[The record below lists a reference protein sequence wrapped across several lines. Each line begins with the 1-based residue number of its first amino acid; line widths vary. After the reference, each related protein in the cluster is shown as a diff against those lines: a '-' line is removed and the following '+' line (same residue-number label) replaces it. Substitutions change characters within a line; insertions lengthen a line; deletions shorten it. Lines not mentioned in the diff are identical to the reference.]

1 MDFLPVALKKRKNM
15 KYLISVVIAI
25 GLTTALFAKP
35 SENTMWQQFQ
45 AQKAFDSLDD
55 EFEEKKPEPQ
65 VVVKEKVII
74 KEVPVEK
81 VVIKEVVK
89 EVPVVTTAP
98 IMSEPET
105 FSTTTPTTN
114 NGVVKNKA
122 FFDIHTKT
130 QAPILDYIEFKGSR
144 RSFDVNHFANSVS
157 KIKERYINAHIHG
170 FISVPDSISGDQ
182 VYVNSGNQ
190 YAYDSYGWKKHIYY
204 NNSKTAQNADDF
216 LVDVKTDMF
225 NQRYID
231 YKIVI
236 YLSEPWRIKPA
247 ESNVAPNTFF
257 FKIAPKTRGYQN
269 KYVNADIYVI
279 EE

>member
-1 MDFLPVALKKRKNM
+1 M
-15 KYLISVVIAI
+15 KYLITVIMAI

-65 VVVKEKVII
+65 VVVKEKVI
-74 KEVPVEK
+74 
-81 VVIKEVVK
+81 VK
-89 EVPVVTTAP
+89 EVPVVTPAP
-98 IMSEPET
+98 IMSEPKSL
-105 FSTTTPTTN
+105 STPKPVNTN
-114 NGVVKNKA
+114 GTLRNKA

-130 QAPILDYIEFKGSR
+130 QAPILDYIEFKGAR

-170 FISVPDSISGDQ
+170 YIAVPDSISGDQ
-182 VYVNSGNQ
+182 VYINSGNH
-190 YAYDSYGWKKHIYY
+190 YTFDSYGWKKHIYY

-216 LVDVKTDMF
+216 LVDVKTDRF
-225 NQRYID
+225 DQRYIE
-231 YKIVI
+231 YKIDI

-257 FKIAPKTRGYQN
+257 FKIAPKTRAYQN